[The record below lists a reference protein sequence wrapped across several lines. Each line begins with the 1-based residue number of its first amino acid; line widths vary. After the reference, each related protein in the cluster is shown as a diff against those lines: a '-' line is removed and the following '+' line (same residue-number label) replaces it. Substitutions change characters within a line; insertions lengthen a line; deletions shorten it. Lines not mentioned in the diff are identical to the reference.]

1 MNRRWLALLTLC
13 AASGS
18 DLSLAQDAA
27 SGSATPLWHP
37 DDRLTL
43 SADGATL
50 SGTDGGGG
58 GSIGYLHELSP
69 NVLIGAGV
77 EYQSLYTADW
87 TFGSL
92 NAAYSHALT
101 SSTRWSVHGEIHE
114 GAGRTAG
121 ESFQYAI
128 EAFGIGTSIPGGLAL
143 DLEDR
148 QIDVATNH
156 GSLPKAALSKAWGT
170 RWLTTVA
177 YAYSVGGNLNTEY
190 TLARVDYYGGFL
202 NLLAGGSVGRVNPV
216 VLSIEGLLEGQTR
229 HLNEVFAGVTKPF
242 HRFEVT
248 LLADEIDLAGS
259 KHFVGTLSC
268 TLHLN

>member
-1 MNRRWLALLTLC
+1 MNRRVWVLLTVC
-13 AASGS
+13 AVAAGGSSGC
-18 DLSLAQDAA
+18 LAQDATA
-27 SGSATPLWHP
+27 WHP

-43 SADGATL
+43 SGDGATL
-50 SGTDGGGG
+50 SNTNGGGG

-69 NVLIGAGV
+69 STLIGAGV

-92 NAAYSHALT
+92 NAAYSHALSAT
-101 SSTRWSVHGEIHE
+101 TRWNVHGEIHE
-114 GAGRTAG
+114 GAGSTAG
-121 ESFQYAI
+121 ESFKYAI
-128 EAFGIGTSIPGGLAL
+128 EALGVGASIPGGLAV

-156 GSLPKAALSKAWGT
+156 GSLPKVALSKAWGT

-190 TLARVDYYGGFL
+190 TLARIDYYGSVV

-216 VLSIEGLLEGQTR
+216 VLSIDGLLEGQTR
-229 HLNEVFAGVTKPF
+229 HLNEVFAGATKSF
-242 HRFEVT
+242 GRLDLT
-248 LLADEIDLAGS
+248 LLADDIDLAGS
-259 KHFVGTLSC
+259 KHFVGTLSG
-268 TLHLN
+268 TLHFH